1 MAPSPVKRPRLRI
14 TKAETQGFP
23 TSYLRA
29 SSDTIEHGPE
39 SCEVVGYGE
48 AKTSM
53 RLWILTAVSPGT
65 YHDPTPAE
73 CVQLAKSP
81 RPWRR
86 HNHGVVREHMTTAR
100 CSEPLRENARGG
112 VLLLLLSCYC
122 GGGGRPPSR
131 CGSLLVCSTA
141 TANATAAVSNVVVVV
156 GFRALPRFFAGAS
169 L

>member
-1 MAPSPVKRPRLRI
+1 
-14 TKAETQGFP
+14 
-23 TSYLRA
+23 
-29 SSDTIEHGPE
+29 
-39 SCEVVGYGE
+39 
-48 AKTSM
+48 
-53 RLWILTAVSPGT
+53 
-65 YHDPTPAE
+65 
-73 CVQLAKSP
+73 
-81 RPWRR
+81 
-86 HNHGVVREHMTTAR
+86 MTTAR
-100 CSEPLRENARGG
+100 CSEPLREDPRGG